1 MRRDF
6 TYIDDVTEAV
16 VRLVTQPA
24 VPNPAWSSDT
34 PDPASSAAPWCVYN
48 VGNSE
53 PVEVGDLVRLIEQ
66 ELGIQATRE
75 MWPMQPGDVT
85 ETCADVSALERAIGF
100 RPKTSLGEGVR
111 RFVAWYRAYRAR

>member
-1 MRRDF
+1 M
-6 TYIDDVTEAV
+6 
-16 VRLVTQPA
+16 
-24 VPNPAWSSDT
+24 
-34 PDPASSAAPWCVYN
+34 YN

-111 RFVAWYRAYRAR
+111 SVRCLVPCLSRPLKAALGPSGENDA